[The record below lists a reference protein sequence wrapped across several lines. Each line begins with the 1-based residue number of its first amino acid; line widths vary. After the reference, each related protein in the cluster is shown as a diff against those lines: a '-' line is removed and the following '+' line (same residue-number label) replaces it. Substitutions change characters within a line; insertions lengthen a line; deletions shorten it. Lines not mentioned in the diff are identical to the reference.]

1 MLKTGESGWR
11 VNRGSFPFNFLIFQN
26 EKWVGGNLKKQC
38 QLSLERVF
46 TFFFFILFCILQ
58 IFLQGQKVFALHWIK
73 MCLLV
78 QVPPV
83 RQQDN
88 APERVGHGA
97 SKTQVLAR
105 HFQPL
110 ALWLASS
117 SAKSTQ
123 PMGLWW
129 GSNGKTNR
137 SKLSFEKV
145 VLFKA
150 ITPIH
155 PTIYFLNFCAL
166 QKC

>member
-1 MLKTGESGWR
+1 MPQKGW
-11 VNRGSFPFNFLIFQN
+11 GI
-26 EKWVGGNLKKQC
+26 
-38 QLSLERVF
+38 
-46 TFFFFILFCILQ
+46 
-58 IFLQGQKVFALHWIK
+58 
-73 MCLLV
+73 
-78 QVPPV
+78 
-83 RQQDN
+83 
-88 APERVGHGA
+88 GA

-117 SAKSTQ
+117 SAKSTH
-123 PMGLWW
+123 PMGFWW
-129 GSNGKTNR
+129 GSNGKTNG

-166 QKC
+166 QKCLKKFFFIVLPWAFCFGRLESELSSKEQILSQLSLFSLRLNSRSSQELVRHSGFSGVGEAPNPALTSLGRHISSLAL